1 MKIVAGATHVHHRE
15 GIVLDVLGDAERRD
29 PRRFAAGDY
38 HPGEDFVDE
47 FQLDQTDVEDFSR
60 RVSPSGDR
68 IFRNRPGVERPSSSN
83 LQART
88 ADRRRKCRYLL
99 QLPLVNLISANAS
112 GRREIRIT
120 SGVAAILINE
130 WFDVFTSRP
139 PRFIRDSS
147 LIRPAAFVV
156 LSIIFVL

>member
-1 MKIVAGATHVHHRE
+1 VQVFTFRGHPFERLNILTAQNLKCFQNCPKMKIVAGATHVHHRE

-68 IFRNRPGVERPSSSN
+68 IFRNRPGVERSVVTSKQE
-83 LQART
+83 LQIGGGSVDT
-88 ADRRRKCRYLL
+88 YCSCR
-99 QLPLVNLISANAS
+99 S
-112 GRREIRIT
+112 
-120 SGVAAILINE
+120 
-130 WFDVFTSRP
+130 
-139 PRFIRDSS
+139 
-147 LIRPAAFVV
+147 
-156 LSIIFVL
+156 